1 MNGALSDQTELRD
14 VVWLWQRISAEGA
27 ELSRAEPMLASFF
40 HASLLEHTSLASA
53 LAFLLAHKLGDRDM
67 PSMSIR
73 QVCADIYRDNPDV
86 VAAAAA
92 DICAHFD
99 RDPACVDYATPLLH
113 YKGFHALQAY
123 RVAHALWVSER
134 RSLALFLQ
142 YRIATVFDVDIHPA
156 AAIGSGIMID
166 HATGVVIGETASIA
180 DNVSMLHSVSLGGS
194 GCGPG
199 RRHPAVEEGVL
210 IAAGAKLLGPIRIG
224 IGAKIA
230 AGSVVLTDVPA
241 HGTVAGVPARLVG
254 GPIHAGTDTTP
265 EAQPALSMDQGLNG
279 D

>member
-1 MNGALSDQTELRD
+1 VDDELKPPVAPRDIEWLWRQIRIEGMALSQ
-14 VVWLWQRISAEGA
+14 
-27 ELSRAEPMLASFF
+27 AEPMLASFF

-67 PSMSIR
+67 PAMSIR
-73 QVCADIYRDNPDV
+73 EICDGVYRDDAAV
-86 VAAAAA
+86 VTAGGA

-123 RVAHALWVSER
+123 RVAHALWQSGR

-156 AAIGSGIMID
+156 ASIGSGIMVD
-166 HATGVVIGETASIA
+166 HATGVVIGETARVG

-194 GCGPG
+194 GCGSG
-199 RRHPAVEEGVL
+199 LRHPQVEAGVL

-224 IGAKIA
+224 TGAKIA
-230 AGSVVLTDVPA
+230 AGSVVLTDIPPHSTA
-241 HGTVAGVPARLVG
+241 AGVPARTVAS
-254 GPIHAGTDTTP
+254 P
-265 EAQPALSMDQGLNG
+265 
-279 D
+279 

>member
-1 MNGALSDQTELRD
+1 LNPQGEIRDPEWLWRQIRGEGVALSLD
-14 VVWLWQRISAEGA
+14 
-27 ELSRAEPMLASFF
+27 EPMLASFF

-67 PSMSIR
+67 PAMSIR
-73 QVCADIYRDNPDV
+73 EVCAGVYRDDATI

-123 RVAHALWVSER
+123 RVAHALWLAGR

-142 YRIATVFDVDIHPA
+142 YRIATIFDVDIHPA
-156 AAIGSGIMID
+156 AVIGSGIMID
-166 HATGVVIGETASIA
+166 HATGVVIGETAIVG

-194 GCGPG
+194 GGGPG
-199 RRHPAVEEGVL
+199 RRHPQVDDGVL

-224 IGAKIA
+224 PGAKIA
-230 AGSVVLTDVPA
+230 AGSVVLIDVAA
-241 HGTVAGVPARLVG
+241 HTTAAGVPARLVG
-254 GPIHAGTDTTP
+254 GAIPT
-265 EAQPALSMDQGLNG
+265 EPALSMDQSLGAT
-279 D
+279 

>member
-1 MNGALSDQTELRD
+1 MNDRIELRD
-14 VVWLWQRISAEGA
+14 ADWLWRQISTEGV

-40 HASLLEHTSLASA
+40 HASLLEHSSLASA

-67 PSMSIR
+67 LPMSIR
-73 QVCADIYRDNPDV
+73 QVCADIYRDNAAV
-86 VAAAAA
+86 VAAGAA

-123 RVAHALWVSER
+123 RVAHALWLSER

-156 AAIGSGIMID
+156 ATIGSGIMID
-166 HATGVVIGETASIA
+166 HATGVVIGETASVA

-224 IGAKIA
+224 TGAKIA
-230 AGSVVLTDVPA
+230 AGSVVLADVPA
-241 HGTVAGVPARLVG
+241 HSTVAGVPARLVG
-254 GPIHAGTDTTP
+254 SAVHTGAHTGSET
-265 EAQPALSMDQGLNG
+265 QPALSMDQGLNG